1 MPIPTV
7 FKFIRQLK
15 TEGESGTCPVCNFRM
30 ELISDGMKKITKC
43 LRCGYSHIPTGSLSD
58 QRAFDYKL
66 TVVRGEQQKAG
77 FFEFYQPIAEVL
89 YNKIV
94 MTGRTPEEAAK
105 EVILD
110 LSLSEDQAEYFMSKL
125 NFYGKD

>member
-7 FKFIRQLK
+7 FKFVRQLK
-15 TEGESGTCPVCNFRM
+15 TEGESGTCPVCSFRM

-43 LRCGYSHIPTGSLSD
+43 LRCGYSLIPTGTISD

-66 TVVRGEQQKAG
+66 TVVRGEQMKEG
-77 FFEFYQPIAEVL
+77 FFEFFQPIEEVL

-94 MTGRTPEEAAK
+94 MNGRTPEEAAK

-110 LSLSEDQAEYFMSKL
+110 LGLTGDQAEYFKSKL